1 MKKILILIIFP
12 FFAQTQTTH
21 YFNWG
26 YNTVNQQIEIEAGDT
41 VEWLWVG
48 SGSHN
53 LISTGGVESFNS
65 GYGSSGK
72 TFTYTFNNIGSTSY
86 ICTPHAGNMF
96 GTVTVTSQ
104 TASIDEESIN
114 KFRLYPNPTNSIVII
129 EGNKNYFLEVY
140 DILGNKIMSSFGNSI
155 NMTHLS
161 NSTYIINA
169 LDEETNERFLYKV
182 IKK

>member
-1 MKKILILIIFP
+1 MKKILLIIILP
-12 FFAQTQTTH
+12 FFAHTQTTH

-48 SGSHN
+48 SDSHN

-72 TFTYTFNNIGSTSY
+72 IFTYTFNNIGSTSY

-104 TASIDEESIN
+104 TASIDEENIN
-114 KFRLYPNPTNSIVII
+114 KFRLYPNPTNSI
-129 EGNKNYFLEVY
+129 
-140 DILGNKIMSSFGNSI
+140 
-155 NMTHLS
+155 NMAHLS

>member
-1 MKKILILIIFP
+1 MKKILLIIILP
-12 FFAQTQTTH
+12 FFAHTQTTH

-72 TFTYTFNNIGSTSY
+72 IFTYTFNNIGSTSY
-86 ICTPHAGNMF
+86 ICTPHAGTMF

-104 TASIDEESIN
+104 TASIDEENIN
-114 KFRLYPNPTNSIVII
+114 KFRLSLIHISEPTR
-129 EGNKNYFLEVY
+129 L
-140 DILGNKIMSSFGNSI
+140 
-155 NMTHLS
+155 
-161 NSTYIINA
+161 
-169 LDEETNERFLYKV
+169 
-182 IKK
+182 

>member
-1 MKKILILIIFP
+1 MKKFLIIIILP
-12 FFAQTQTTH
+12 FFAHTQTTH

-26 YNTVNQQIEIEAGDT
+26 YNTVNQQIEIEVGDT

-53 LISTGGVESFNS
+53 LISNDGGVESFNS
-65 GYGSSGK
+65 GFHSSGYI
-72 TFTYTFNNIGSTSY
+72 FTYTFNNIGSTSY

-114 KFRLYPNPTNSIVII
+114 LRALHTAHCERLFPFPREDSI
-129 EGNKNYFLEVY
+129 
-140 DILGNKIMSSFGNSI
+140 
-155 NMTHLS
+155 LS
-161 NSTYIINA
+161 VSHVCSQYSVV
-169 LDEETNERFLYKV
+169 LPV
-182 IKK
+182 